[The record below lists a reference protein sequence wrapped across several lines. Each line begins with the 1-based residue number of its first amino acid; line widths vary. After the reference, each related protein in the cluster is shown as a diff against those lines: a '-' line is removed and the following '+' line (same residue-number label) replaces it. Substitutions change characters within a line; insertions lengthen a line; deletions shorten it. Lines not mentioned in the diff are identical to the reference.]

1 MSRAI
6 NVRQI
11 GSVVVLDVTGRLVF
25 GEVDEMRDTISRLL
39 EAGSRHFVLNLSRVS
54 YMDSAGLGQ
63 TIAAYTSVTRR
74 GGRVVLLNPS
84 KQTNQLLQIAKLVTI
99 FDVYADESEALN
111 ALMKDAAMGLPR
123 T

>member
-1 MSRAI
+1 MALTI
-6 NVRQI
+6 KVRQI
-11 GSVVVLDVTGRLVF
+11 GSVVVLDVAGRLVC
-25 GEVDEMRDTISRLL
+25 GDVDAMRDTIARVLDT
-39 EAGSRHFVLNLSRVS
+39 GSRNLVLNLFRVS

-84 KQTNQLLQIAKLVTI
+84 KQTNQLLQIAKLVTV
-99 FDVYADESEALN
+99 FDVYGDESDALN
-111 ALMKDAAMGLPR
+111 ALMKDVAS

>member
-1 MSRAI
+1 MTVTI
-6 NVRQI
+6 NVRQV
-11 GSVVVLDVTGRLVF
+11 GSVVVLDVAGRLVM
-25 GEVDEMRDTISRLL
+25 GEVDEMRDTITRLL
-39 EAGSRHFVLNLSRVS
+39 EEGSRSFVLNLSRVA

-84 KQTNQLLQIAKLVTI
+84 KQTNQLLQIAKLVTV
-99 FDVYADESEALN
+99 FDVYADESDALN
-111 ALMKDAAMGLPR
+111 ALMKDAAAA

>member
-1 MSRAI
+1 MALTI
-6 NVRQI
+6 KVRQI
-11 GSVVVLDVTGRLVF
+11 GSVVVLDVAGRLVC
-25 GEVDEMRDTISRLL
+25 GEVDEMRDSISGLL
-39 EAGSRHFVLNLSRVS
+39 DAGSRSFILNLSRLS

-84 KQTNQLLQIAKLVTI
+84 KQTNQLLQIAKLVTV
-99 FDVYADESEALN
+99 FDVYSDEADALN
-111 ALMKDAAMGLPR
+111 ALMKDAAPA

>member
-1 MSRAI
+1 
-6 NVRQI
+6 
-11 GSVVVLDVTGRLVF
+11 
-25 GEVDEMRDTISRLL
+25 MRDTICRLL
-39 EAGSRHFVLNLSRVS
+39 EAESRSFILNLSRVS

-84 KQTNQLLQIAKLVTI
+84 KQTNQLLQIAKLVTV
-99 FDVYADESEALN
+99 FDVYGDEADALN
-111 ALMKDAAMGLPR
+111 ALMKNVAPA

>member
-1 MSRAI
+1 MSRTI
-6 NVRQI
+6 DVRQI

-39 EAGSRHFVLNLSRVS
+39 EAGSRHFILNLSRVS

-84 KQTNQLLQIAKLVTI
+84 KQTNQLLQIAKLVTV
-99 FDVYADESEALN
+99 FDVYGDESDALN
-111 ALMKDAAMGLPR
+111 SLMKDAAGSSN
-123 T
+123 

>member
-1 MSRAI
+1 MSQTI

-11 GSVVVLDVTGRLVF
+11 GSVVVLDVVGRLVF
-25 GEVDEMRDTISRLL
+25 GEIDEMRDTISRLL
-39 EAGSRHFVLNLSRVS
+39 EAGSRSFVLNLSRVS

-84 KQTNQLLQIAKLVTI
+84 KQTNQLLQIAKLVTV
-99 FDVYADESEALN
+99 FDVYDNESDALK
-111 ALMKDAAMGLPR
+111 ALMDDAAAAPSSS
-123 T
+123 